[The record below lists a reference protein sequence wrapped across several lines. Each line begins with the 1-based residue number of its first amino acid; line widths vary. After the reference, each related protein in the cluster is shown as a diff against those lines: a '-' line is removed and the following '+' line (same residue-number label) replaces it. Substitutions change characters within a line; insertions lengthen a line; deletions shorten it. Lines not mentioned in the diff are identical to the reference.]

1 MANAYVDSRRR
12 VRHIP
17 AIPWATRTL
26 NPDITPPEGDTTLDL
41 VHTTGTVWDRA
52 SKIRVTMTVTIEC
65 EFHLISAFRFLDPP
79 QADLVVISQ
88 VPAQKRGL
96 LPKATIGSACV
107 CATAPRVSVEEAAL
121 LLLIEACD
129 VWRLC
134 IAF

>member
-1 MANAYVDSRRR
+1 
-12 VRHIP
+12 
-17 AIPWATRTL
+17 
-26 NPDITPPEGDTTLDL
+26 
-41 VHTTGTVWDRA
+41 
-52 SKIRVTMTVTIEC
+52 MTVTIEG

-107 CATAPRVSVEEAAL
+107 CATAPRVSVQEAA